1 MEILDIGLSK
11 EGIEEIETDYEILE
25 TEDIRYLM
33 KPRTGLPT
41 KETSG
46 TLF

>member
-33 KPRTGLPT
+33 KPRNRFAHKGNFGHAL
-41 KETSG
+41 
-46 TLF
+46 